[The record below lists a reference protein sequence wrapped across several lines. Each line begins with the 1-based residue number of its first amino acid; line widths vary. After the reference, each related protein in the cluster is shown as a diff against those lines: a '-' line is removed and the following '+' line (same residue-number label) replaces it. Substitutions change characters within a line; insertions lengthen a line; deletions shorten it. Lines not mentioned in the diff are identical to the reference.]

1 MSLLKDIQAKKI
13 VSKKSLAVLIDP
25 DTNIE
30 NIKEVIKLSERF
42 SVDFI
47 FCGGSLVTQGVY
59 DNCIQLIKENC
70 DIPVLIF
77 PGNEMHISAQAD
89 AILFLSLVSGRNAEF
104 LIGKHVVS
112 APFIKKAK
120 LEAIATGYILI
131 DGGNTTTV
139 HYISQTIP
147 IPNNK
152 PDIAAAT
159 AIASE
164 MLGQQ
169 LIYLDAGSGANE
181 PVSKTIIETV
191 SKSVAAPIIVGGG
204 IDNAEKAYQAF
215 TAGADIVVIGNA
227 LEKDPTLLADLAN
240 MRNSFAEIKL
250 EV

>member
-1 MSLLKDIQAKKI
+1 VSLLKDIQAKKSA
-13 VSKKSLAVLIDP
+13 SKKSLAVLIDP

-30 NIKEVIKLSERF
+30 NIKEVIKLSKRF

-47 FCGGSLVTQGVY
+47 FCGGSLVTQGAY
-59 DNCIQLIKENC
+59 DNCIQLIKEHC

-104 LIGKHVVS
+104 LIGKQVVS

-159 AIASE
+159 AMASE
-164 MLGQQ
+164 MLGLK
-169 LIYLDAGSGANE
+169 LIYLDAGSGANM
-181 PVSKTIIETV
+181 PVSEAII
-191 SKSVAAPIIVGGG
+191 KSVSNVVDAPIIVGGG
-204 IDNAEKAYQAF
+204 IDTPEKAKKAF
-215 TAGADIVVIGNA
+215 IAGADIVVIGNA
-227 LEKDPTLLADLAN
+227 LEKDPNLLEQLA
-240 MRNSFAEIKL
+240 ATVKDK
-250 EV
+250 